1 MTEQDRPGPERTPDP
16 QRTQPAARGDLMAVL
31 PLRDIVVFPH
41 MIVPLFVGREKSV
54 RALEA
59 VMKDDKQILLVA
71 QKNASQDDPS
81 VDDIYRV
88 GTVST
93 ILQLLKLPDGTV
105 KVLVEGGRRAK
116 ITGFKET
123 DSFFEAIVEA
133 MPDQPGEK
141 KDLEALGRTV
151 VSQFE
156 QYIKLN
162 KKIAPEV
169 LVSLNQIEEPSKLAD
184 TVASHLNLKIPEK
197 QDLLE
202 IFKISERL
210 EKVFGHMESEIGVL
224 QVEKKIRNRVK
235 RQMEKTQRE
244 YYLNEQLKAIQKELG
259 EGEDG
264 KDENAELEAKIK
276 KTRLSKEARDK
287 AMAELKKLKTMSPMS
302 AEATVV
308 RNYLDWMLSIPW
320 KRRSKIRNDVVEAEK
335 VLEADHYGLEKV
347 KERIIE
353 YLAVQA
359 RSPKVRGP
367 ILCLVGPP
375 GVGKTSLGKSIA
387 KATGRNFVR
396 MSLGGVRDEAEIRG
410 HRRTYIGSMPGK
422 VIQGMKKAKTSNPLF
437 LLDEVDKLGSDWRGD
452 PSSALLEVLD
462 PEQNSTFADHYLEVD
477 YDLSD
482 VMFVTTANSLRM
494 PQPLM
499 DRMEIIRIPGYTEDE
514 KVEIA
519 KRHLITKQSD
529 AHGLKADEW
538 HISDD
543 ALRDMIRYYTR
554 EAGVRNLE
562 REIANLARKSVKELV
577 TNKALKKVA
586 ITRKN
591 LEKFAGVKKFRF
603 GETEAED
610 MVGVVTG
617 LAWTE
622 VGGEILTIESVLLP
636 GKGSVKHTGKLG
648 DVMQE
653 SVSAALSY
661 VRSRSTKF
669 GIKPTLF
676 EKRDIHVHVPEGAT
690 PKDGPSA
697 GVAMATS
704 IVSILTGIPVRR
716 DIAMTGEITLRGRVL
731 PIGGLKEKLLAAL
744 RAGITTVFIPKENE
758 KDLAEIPDNVK
769 KHLKL
774 IPVADVDEVIAQA
787 LARRPEAIEWEEPA
801 DPPLAPPPAQ
811 PVTASLPH

>member
-1 MTEQDRPGPERTPDP
+1 MMAERSTDTP
-16 QRTQPAARGDLMAVL
+16 RGELLPVL

-59 VMKDDKQILLVA
+59 VMRDNKQILLVA
-71 QKNASQDDPS
+71 QKNAAQDDPEAN
-81 VDDIYRV
+81 DLFNV

-93 ILQLLKLPDGTV
+93 VLQLLKLPDGTV
-105 KVLVEGGRRAK
+105 KVLVEGSRRAR
-116 ITGFKET
+116 ITGYKET
-123 DSFFEAIVEA
+123 ESHFEAYAATLDETQTEPPEVEA
-133 MPDQPGEK
+133 
-141 KDLEALGRTV
+141 LARTV
-151 VSQFE
+151 VGQFE

-169 LVSLNQIEEPSKLAD
+169 LVSINQIDDPAKLAD
-184 TVASHLNLKIPEK
+184 TVAAHLSLKIPEK
-197 QDLLE
+197 QELLE
-202 IFKISERL
+202 IVGVGPRL
-210 EKVFGHMESEIGVL
+210 ERVFAHMESEIGVL
-224 QVEKKIRNRVK
+224 QVEKRIRNRVK

-264 KDENAELEAKIK
+264 KDEAAELENRIK
-276 KTRLSKEARDK
+276 NTKLSKEAHEK
-287 AMAELKKLKTMSPMS
+287 AMAELKKLRTMSPMS

-320 KRRSKIRNDVVEAEK
+320 KKKSKIRNDIVEAEK
-335 VLEADHYGLEKV
+335 VLDADHYGLEKV

-353 YLAVQA
+353 YLAVQS
-359 RSPKVRGP
+359 RSPKIRGP

-387 KATGRNFVR
+387 KATARNFVR
-396 MSLGGVRDEAEIRG
+396 MSLGGVRDEAEVRG

-437 LLDEVDKLGSDWRGD
+437 LLDEIDKLGADWRGD

-462 PEQNSTFADHYLEVD
+462 PEQNATFGDHYLEVD

-519 KRHLITKQSD
+519 KRHLIPKQTE
-529 AHGLKADEW
+529 ANGLKPGEWSVSDE
-538 HISDD
+538 
-543 ALRDMIRYYTR
+543 ALRDLVRYYTR

-562 REIANLARKSVKELV
+562 REVGGLARKAVREIVSK
-577 TNKALKKVA
+577 KAKKVQ
-586 ITRKN
+586 ITGEN
-591 LEKFAGVKKFRF
+591 LDTYAGVRKFRY
-603 GETEAED
+603 GEAEAED

-622 VGGEILTIESVLLP
+622 VGGEILTIESVLVP
-636 GKGSVKHTGKLG
+636 GKGKVQHTGKLG

-653 SVSAALSY
+653 SVSAAMSY
-661 VRSRSTKF
+661 VRSRATSF

-676 EKRDIHVHVPEGAT
+676 EKRDLHVHVPEGAT

-697 GVAMATS
+697 GIAMATS
-704 IVSILTGIPVRR
+704 IVSVLTGIPVRK
-716 DIAMTGEITLRGRVL
+716 DVAMTGEITLRGRVL

-744 RAGITTVFIPKENE
+744 RAGVTTVFIPKDNE
-758 KDLAEIPDNVK
+758 KDLADIPENVK
-769 KHLKL
+769 KDLTILAVSH
-774 IPVADVDEVIAQA
+774 VDDVIAKA
-787 LARRPEAIEWEEPA
+787 LARPPEAIEWEEP
-801 DPPLAPPPAQ
+801 PEPPATGRLKDGDG
-811 PVTASLPH
+811 VAANLPH